1 MSLNLLGKVYY
12 VPGVYSVTQ
21 IINLGGNQIPAFNI
35 GVIIGKHQSLKPYTV
50 GTGSTPTAAPGF
62 ILPFSDLASLTAAGG
77 PEGDSE
83 ILTFARYAKSVG
95 AGQFF
100 ALGVDPHTQAAL
112 PVPNATP
119 VTAFTLKPIKWG
131 ATANDITLAITA
143 SVHTLTPTKNVTALT
158 VNSGT
163 GVSVSVKNSS
173 LYHIGDT
180 VYIASNAVGGYT
192 PQALIVGAIDTTP
205 GANTV
210 TFTTAVTVSALV
222 TDNARLFMDDTANQ
236 EVSSAALT
244 TVALVQAFYAS
255 SKIVTCTMAPTV
267 TLMPVT
273 FASARLRVSAGV
285 TLGTWVDATPT
296 DWVNIANNFQRWNDE
311 IAASYKFYMRVVGAS
326 VASATIH
333 ATLAAMATTM
343 RTNGNP
349 IKVVTGCALAD
360 YAAAT
365 SAANYPV
372 VRAQTLNTDEI
383 LLAGAGL
390 DSLDAYKTLAG
401 EVFGQIL
408 AGNVG
413 HNLTHGQVACTTV
426 EKSYGQLDA
435 TYLTFVQS
443 GVIMIQSTKFG
454 YVLSQGVT
462 TFQNQATT
470 FDQTTGRTYLS
481 ACRDLADYDTMAA
494 NQALLNQV
502 GADGVTANAIAIILN
517 NLGVLELQMGIVIAQ
532 PVTLSIVKSG
542 NGWIATRQVQIGA
555 PTDFIGVI
563 TQIIVGS

>member
-21 IINLGGNQIPAFNI
+21 IINLGGNQVPAFNI
-35 GVIIGKHQSLKPYTV
+35 GVIIGKHQSLQPYTV
-50 GTGSTPTAAPGF
+50 GTGSTPVNASGF
-62 ILPFSDLASLTAAGG
+62 ILPFSDLATLQNAGG
-77 PEGDSE
+77 AEGDSE
-83 ILTFARYAKSVG
+83 IQTFARYAKNVG

-100 ALGVDPHTQAAL
+100 VMGIDPHTQAAL

-180 VYIASNAVGGYT
+180 VYIASNAAGGYT

-236 EVSSAALT
+236 EVSASALT
-244 TVALVQAFYAS
+244 TVALVQAFYAI
-255 SKIVTCTMAPTV
+255 SKIVTCTMAPTI

-285 TLGTWVDATPT
+285 TLGTWVDATGS
-296 DWVNIANNFQRWNDE
+296 DWTAVANNFQRWNDE
-311 IAASYKFYMRVVGAS
+311 IAAVYKYYMRVVGAMVS
-326 VASATIH
+326 TYSIH
-333 ATLAAMATTM
+333 PTLATMARNA

-349 IKVVTGCALAD
+349 IKVITGCALGD
-360 YAAAT
+360 YRIDDERQF
-365 SAANYPV
+365 YPV
-372 VRAQTLNTDEI
+372 VRAQALNNDEI
-383 LLAGAGL
+383 LLAGVGL

-401 EVFGQIL
+401 EVFGRSL

-413 HNLTHGQVACTTV
+413 HNLTHGQVVCTTV
-426 EKSYGQLDA
+426 EKH
-435 TYLTFVQS
+435 
-443 GVIMIQSTKFG
+443 
-454 YVLSQGVT
+454 
-462 TFQNQATT
+462 
-470 FDQTTGRTYLS
+470 
-481 ACRDLADYDTMAA
+481 MA
-494 NQALLNQV
+494 
-502 GADGVTANAIAIILN
+502 
-517 NLGVLELQMGIVIAQ
+517 
-532 PVTLSIVKSG
+532 
-542 NGWIATRQVQIGA
+542 RQI
-555 PTDFIGVI
+555 PHI
-563 TQIIVGS
+563 